1 MPAESAT
8 QSFDIGYILFIDIVG
23 YSKLRGEAQTNVLRQ
38 LTDIVRG
45 TREFRRAE
53 MAGQLVRLP
62 AGDGMAL
69 VFFASPEAPVQCAL
83 EIARALKQQPQLQV
97 RMGVNSGPIDRL
109 DDVNDRANVSG
120 AGINMAQRVMSCG
133 DADHILLG
141 KHIADDLAQYEKWR
155 PHLRDLGEVE
165 VKHGVKIDIVNFCF
179 DGIGNSEL
187 PAKIKQSRRQQK
199 VVRQKRLILTG
210 ALLLM
215 ALLVAWATYQRVR
228 QREGVPATISEK
240 SIAVLP
246 FENRS
251 AEKENAFFADG
262 VQDEIL
268 TDLSKIADLK
278 VISRTSTMLYKSDHA
293 RNLRE
298 IAHQLGVAHIL
309 EGSVQ
314 RAGTRVRI
322 NAQLIDARNDAHL
335 WAQTF
340 DRDLADVFA
349 IQSEIAKTIAE
360 QLEAKLSPGEQ
371 AEIERRPTSNDAAFA
386 LYSQAKTLLAA
397 ASASDPDKATF
408 LHAVDLLNQAVAH
421 DPNFF
426 RAYCDLVHAHAE
438 LYFYNFD
445 HSPERRAMAETAL
458 QNAVRLR
465 PDAGET
471 HLAQAEYLYRCYLKN
486 DRALAELGLA
496 AQALPNNS
504 RVYELSGYIERRQ
517 GRWEEARRDLEKA
530 RQLDP
535 RNVVILQQIANFY
548 PYLRQFDEEAAA
560 LDRLLKLAPKDQGIR
575 VSRAFVEVERRANLE
590 PYREAVHSIL
600 ENHPETKE
608 DIASDWF
615 AVAWYGRDANQA
627 MQAATSIPATG
638 AGSNAVR
645 FPRAWY
651 QGLAAKLS
659 QNSVAAREAFSRA
672 RTEIDHEMQQR
683 PEYGPPLCVLGMIDA
698 MLGQKE
704 DAIREGQRAVELL
717 PIGQDAINGSH
728 LILNLAVIYT
738 ATGEKISAIDE
749 LEKLF
754 KNPGDGSYGDLKLN
768 PFWDPLRGDPRF
780 EGLVASLA
788 PKD

>member
-335 WAQTF
+335 WAQTY

-560 LDRLLKLAPKDQGIR
+560 LDRLLKLTPKDQGIR

-590 PYREAVHSIL
+590 PYREAVRSIL

-683 PEYGPPLCVLGMIDA
+683 PSTV
-698 MLGQKE
+698 
-704 DAIREGQRAVELL
+704 
-717 PIGQDAINGSH
+717 H
-728 LILNLAVIYT
+728 LFAS
-738 ATGEKISAIDE
+738 SA
-749 LEKLF
+749 
-754 KNPGDGSYGDLKLN
+754 
-768 PFWDPLRGDPRF
+768 
-780 EGLVASLA
+780 
-788 PKD
+788 

>member
-8 QSFDIGYILFIDIVG
+8 RRFDIGYILFIDIVG
-23 YSKLRGEAQTNVLRQ
+23 YSKLRGEEQTKVLRE
-38 LTDIVRG
+38 LTDIVRD
-45 TREFRRAE
+45 TPEFRRAE

-62 AGDGMAL
+62 AGDGMVL
-69 VFFASPEAPVQCAL
+69 IFFASPEAPVQCAL
-83 EIARALKQQPQLQV
+83 EISRTLKQYPRLQV
-97 RMGVNSGPIDRL
+97 RMGVNSGPIDRVE
-109 DDVNDRANVSG
+109 DVNDRVNVSG

-133 DADHILLG
+133 DANHILLG

-155 PHLRDLGEVE
+155 PHLSDLGKVE

-179 DGIGNSEL
+179 DGVGNSEL
-187 PAKIKQSRRQQK
+187 PARIKQTRRQERL
-199 VVRQKRLILTG
+199 VRQKRLIWAG

-215 ALLVAWATYQRVR
+215 AVFIGWGTYQRVR
-228 QREGVPATISEK
+228 KREGALATISEK

-251 AEKENAFFADG
+251 DEKENAFFADG

-268 TDLSKIADLK
+268 TDLARIADLK
-278 VISRTSTMLYKSDHA
+278 VISRTSVMYYKAGTA
-293 RNLRE
+293 RDARA
-298 IAHQLGVAHIL
+298 IAQALGVAYLL

-314 RAGTRVRI
+314 RAGGKIRV
-322 NAQLIDARNDAHL
+322 NAQLIDARTDTHR
-335 WAQTF
+335 WAQSY

-349 IQSEIAKTIAE
+349 IQSEIAKTIAD
-360 QLEAKLSPGEQ
+360 QLEANLSPGEQ
-371 AEIERRPTSNDAAFA
+371 AEIARRPTSNDAAFA
-386 LYSQAKTLLAA
+386 LYSQAKTLLVA
-397 ASASDPDKATF
+397 ASSSDPDKATF
-408 LHAVDLLNQAVAH
+408 LHAVDLLNQAIGH

-426 RAYCDLVHAHAE
+426 RAYCNLVHTHAE

-445 HSPERRAMAETAL
+445 HSPERRTMAETAL

-496 AQALPNNS
+496 AQVLPNSS
-504 RVYELSGYIERRQ
+504 RVYELSGYIQRRQ
-517 GRWEEARRDLEKA
+517 GRWQEARRDLEKA
-530 RQLDP
+530 QQLDP

-560 LDRLLKLAPKDQGIR
+560 LDRLLKLTPKDQGLR
-575 VSRAFVEVERRANLE
+575 VSRAFVEVERHANLE
-590 PYREAVHSIL
+590 PYREAVRFIL
-600 ENHPETKE
+600 ENNPESKE
-608 DIASDWF
+608 DVASEWF

-627 MQAATSIPATG
+627 TQAATSMPKTG

-645 FPRAWY
+645 FPRDWY
-651 QGLAAKLS
+651 QGLAAQLN
-659 QNSVAAREAFSRA
+659 QNSAAAREAFSSA
-672 RTEIDHEMQQR
+672 RTEIEREVQQR
-683 PEYGPPLCVLGMIDA
+683 PEYGPPVCVLAMIDA
-698 MLGQKE
+698 MLGHKE

-728 LILNLAVIYT
+728 LIMNLAIIYA
-738 ATGEKISAIDE
+738 ATGEKSSAIDQ
-749 LEKLF
+749 LETLF

-780 EGLVASLA
+780 EKLVASLA